1 MAGESLNHGRIKMDA
16 ATALNTHLRGK
27 SCEMFTSDTKV
38 RTPGINVFS
47 YPDVLVVCGEP
58 IHHDQFQDVILNPK
72 VIIEVLSPSTEAYDR
87 SEKFLRSSFATM
99 AASFLIA
106 LILSTSAFA
115 QDTTKVDTIFAAYDK
130 PDSPGCALGVIKD
143 GKLIYTRG
151 YGRAN
156 LEHNIANG
164 SQIVYDIGS
173 TSKQFAAASIVLL
186 AQQGKL
192 SLDDEVRKLIP
203 ELPVYQKP
211 VTIRHMLN
219 HTSGLRDY
227 LTLFGLAGINFD
239 STTGDKEALN
249 IIVRQKQLNFAP
261 GEDWLYSNSGFFLL
275 SQIVKRASGK
285 TLAEFAKENIF
296 DPLGMKN
303 THFHDNHT
311 MIVPKRATGYAPA
324 ANGFQIEMS
333 NFEQTGDGAVYTT
346 IEDLLLWDQNFYQPK
361 VGGQAMLDQ
370 LQTRGVLNN
379 GKTLDYALGL
389 FVDEYKGLRRVQH
402 GGSWAGYR
410 AELMRFPDQKFT
422 IACLCNLAT
431 TNPTS
436 LAAKVA
442 DIYLA
447 NEFKASEATTPVAVL
462 VPTITLPEEQ
472 LKDKVGLYR
481 LTASGEVRRI
491 TLRDGKLWMDA
502 FGLGASLMPLAPDR
516 FRVGPSTEATF
527 EKSASGKWTLKMPR
541 NNRVDAFESVEA
553 FAPTAQQLADFAGS
567 YYSEEVDTTYRL
579 TVEDGK
585 LTVTDRNEQKLALMP
600 TFRDAFT
607 GRFQAEFS
615 RDAQGRIT
623 GFVVHAGRIRHVKF
637 AKR

>member
-1 MAGESLNHGRIKMDA
+1 
-16 ATALNTHLRGK
+16 
-27 SCEMFTSDTKV
+27 
-38 RTPGINVFS
+38 
-47 YPDVLVVCGEP
+47 LVTT
-58 IHHDQFQDVILNPK
+58 L
-72 VIIEVLSPSTEAYDR
+72 II
-87 SEKFLRSSFATM
+87 SS
-99 AASFLIA
+99 SV
-106 LILSTSAFA
+106 FA
-115 QDTTKVDTIFAAYDK
+115 QDTTKVDAVFAAYDK
-130 PDSPGCALGVIKD
+130 PDAPGCALGVIKD

-192 SLDDEVRKLIP
+192 ALDDDVRKLIP
-203 ELPVYQKP
+203 ELPAYQKP

-227 LTLFGLAGINFD
+227 LTLFGLSGVDFD
-239 STTGDKEALN
+239 STTGDKEALQ

-285 TLAEFAKENIF
+285 TLAQFAQEHIF
-296 DPLGMKN
+296 DPLGMKH

-311 MIVPKRATGYAPA
+311 LIVPQRATGYAPA
-324 ANGFQIEMS
+324 ATGFRIEMS

-346 IEDLLLWDQNFYQPK
+346 IEDLLRWDQNFYQPK

-370 LQTRGVLNN
+370 LLTLGTLNN
-379 GKTLDYALGL
+379 GKKLDYALGL
-389 FVDEYKGLRRVQH
+389 FVDEYKGLRRVHH

-410 AELMRFPDQKFT
+410 AEMMRFPAQQFT
-422 IACLCNLAT
+422 VACLCNLAT
-431 TNPTS
+431 ANPTN
-436 LAAKVA
+436 LATKVA

-447 NEFKASEATTPVAVL
+447 NEFKASEEKTAAPA
-462 VPTITLPEEQ
+462 PTITLSEEQ

-481 LTASGEVRRI
+481 FAATGEFRRI
-491 TLRDGKLWMDA
+491 TLRDGKLWMDT
-502 FGLGASLMPLAPDR
+502 FGLGASLLPLTPNR
-516 FRVGPSTEATF
+516 FRAGPTAEMTF
-527 EKSASGKWTLKMPR
+527 EKSTSGKWTLKLPR
-541 NNRVDAFESVEA
+541 NDREDAFESVEA

-567 YYSEEVDTTYRL
+567 YYSEELDTTYRL
-579 TVEDGK
+579 TVEDGTLK
-585 LTVTDRNEQKLALMP
+585 VTDRNDQKLVLTP
-600 TFRDAFT
+600 TYRDAFT

-615 RDAQGRIT
+615 RDAQGRVT

-637 AKR
+637 VRR

>member
-1 MAGESLNHGRIKMDA
+1 MKQLSFTAEAPRQRRASAEFFEMMEQTEIAKQTEWKNSLR
-16 ATALNTHLRGK
+16 
-27 SCEMFTSDTKV
+27 TSASP
-38 RTPGINVFS
+38 RR
-47 YPDVLVVCGEP
+47 LCGE
-58 IHHDQFQDVILNPK
+58 N
-72 VIIEVLSPSTEAYDR
+72 
-87 SEKFLRSSFATM
+87 SFGY
-99 AASFLIA
+99 LIA
-106 LILSTSAFA
+106 LFVALTVSTFA

-143 GKLIYTRG
+143 GKLVYARG

-156 LEHNIANG
+156 LEHDIANG
-164 SQIVYDIGS
+164 SQVVYDIGS

-192 SLDDEVRKLIP
+192 ALDDDVRKLIP
-203 ELPVYQKP
+203 ELPAYQKP

-227 LTLFGLAGINFD
+227 LTLFGLSGVDFD

-249 IIVRQKQLNFAP
+249 LIVRQKQLNFAP
-261 GEDWLYSNSGFFLL
+261 GDDWLYSNSGFFLL
-275 SQIVKRASGK
+275 SQLVKRASGK
-285 TLAEFAKENIF
+285 TLAQFAKENIF
-296 DPLGMKN
+296 DPLGMKH

-324 ANGFQIEMS
+324 QTSFEIAMS

-370 LQTRGVLNN
+370 LQTLGVLNN
-379 GKTLDYALGL
+379 GKKLEYALGL
-389 FVDEYKGLRRVQH
+389 FVDEYKGLRRVHH

-410 AELMRFPDQKFT
+410 AEMMRFPDQKFT
-422 IACLCNLAT
+422 VACLCNLAT
-431 TNPTS
+431 ANPTG
-436 LAAKVA
+436 LATRVA

-447 NEFKASEATTPVAVL
+447 NEFKASEEKKPAGAL
-462 VPTITLPEEQ
+462 APTITLTEEQ

-481 LTASGEVRRI
+481 LAASGEVRRI
-491 TLRDGKLWMDA
+491 SLRDGKLRIDS
-502 FGLGASLMPLAPDR
+502 FGPSMELLPLAPNR
-516 FRVGPSTEATF
+516 FRANVPNAMAAAELSF
-527 EKSASGKWTLKMPR
+527 EQSANGKWMLKLTR
-541 NNRVDAFESVEA
+541 NNRTDAFESVEA

-567 YYSEEVDTTYRL
+567 YYSEELDTTYRL
-579 TVEDGK
+579 TVEDGR
-585 LTVTDRNEQKLALMP
+585 LTITDRNEQKIALTP

-607 GRFQAEFS
+607 GRFQSEFS
-615 RDAQGRIT
+615 RDVQGRVA

-637 AKR
+637 VRR

>member
-1 MAGESLNHGRIKMDA
+1 MRLVICPQILFTAEAQRTRRGAQRERGEREREGVKRFPSIVRAFASSLFLSFFPPRNSA
-16 ATALNTHLRGK
+16 SPLR
-27 SCEMFTSDTKV
+27 
-38 RTPGINVFS
+38 
-47 YPDVLVVCGEP
+47 LCGEK
-58 IHHDQFQDVILNPK
+58 IFG
-72 VIIEVLSPSTEAYDR
+72 Y
-87 SEKFLRSSFATM
+87 
-99 AASFLIA
+99 LIA
-106 LILSTSAFA
+106 FFFALTVSAFA
-115 QDTTKVDTIFAAYDK
+115 QDTTKIDAIFAAYDK

-156 LEHNIANG
+156 LEHGIANG
-164 SQIVYDIGS
+164 AQIVYDIGS

-192 SLDDEVRKLIP
+192 ALDDDVRKLIP
-203 ELPVYQKP
+203 ELPAYQKP

-227 LTLFGLAGINFD
+227 LTLFSLAGVDFD

-249 IIVRQKQLNFAP
+249 IILRQRQLNFAP

-285 TLAEFAKENIF
+285 TLAQFAKENIF

-311 MIVPKRATGYAPA
+311 MIVLKRATGYAPA
-324 ANGFQIEMS
+324 ASGFRIDMS

-361 VGGQAMLDQ
+361 VGGQAMLEQ
-370 LQTRGVLNN
+370 LQTRGVLND
-379 GKTLDYALGL
+379 GKKLEYALGL

-410 AELMRFPDQKFT
+410 AELMRFPDQKLT
-422 IACLCNLAT
+422 VACLCNLAT
-431 TNPTS
+431 TNPTN
-436 LAAKVA
+436 LATKVA

-447 NEFKASEATTPVAVL
+447 NEFKASEEKTPVAAPA
-462 VPTITLPEEQ
+462 PTITLSEEQ

-481 LTASGEVRRI
+481 FAASGEVRRI
-491 TLRDGKLWMDA
+491 TLRDGKLRMDS
-502 FGLGASLMPLAPDR
+502 FGPSAELLPLAPNR
-516 FRVGPSTEATF
+516 FRLGAAVELSF
-527 EKSASGKWTLKMPR
+527 EKSSQGKLLLKLPR
-541 NNRVDAFESVEA
+541 NNRIDAFEGVEA

-567 YYSEEVDTTYRL
+567 YYSEELDTIYRV

-585 LTVTDRNEQKLALMP
+585 LTVIDRNEQKLALTP

-615 RDAQGRIT
+615 RDAQGRVN
-623 GFVVHAGRIRHVKF
+623 GFVVHAGRIRQVKF
-637 AKR
+637 VRR